1 MYIFVGFFC
10 LFRYFGML
18 LLSVS
23 TMNITFPVRGSLQW
37 VGEHPNIHISLI
49 IRIACDIDII
59 WYLLCWSDDLQCI
72 EFHCLE
78 ALPSPLMLLRRGD
91 ASLKE
96 WQWIPRPWQA
106 RSAEAVVEELVNTY
120 GQDLLFDAMCILKIC
135 RLFKLCS
142 QLEVA
147 QVAQLDSLK
156 CNCNFVEKNFKIVA
170 CASQIAGLAEDVM
183 QVEQYRRL
191 DSFGETLSFVRDPM
205 IESIQRWLFFY
216 AFRL

>member
-1 MYIFVGFFC
+1 
-10 LFRYFGML
+10 ML
-18 LLSVS
+18 LLAVS
-23 TMNITFPVRGSLQW
+23 TRIITFPVRGSLQW
-37 VGEHPNIHISLI
+37 VGEHPNIHISVI
-49 IRIACDIDII
+49 IMIACDIDSI

-120 GQDLLFDAMCILKIC
+120 GQDLLFDAMCILKFC

-156 CNCNFVEKNFKIVA
+156 CNCNFVEK
-170 CASQIAGLAEDVM
+170 
-183 QVEQYRRL
+183 
-191 DSFGETLSFVRDPM
+191 TLKLLHV
-205 IESIQRWLFFY
+205 L
-216 AFRL
+216 LK